1 MTPYI
6 VLLELTSGDVMA
18 YGTFND
24 RDKAMEFARKMKEE
38 QPFTEAGPIVG
49 WRLTLLWE
57 PSEVPS

>member
-6 VLLELTSGDVMA
+6 VLREVTRAAESADDGL
-18 YGTFND
+18 ND